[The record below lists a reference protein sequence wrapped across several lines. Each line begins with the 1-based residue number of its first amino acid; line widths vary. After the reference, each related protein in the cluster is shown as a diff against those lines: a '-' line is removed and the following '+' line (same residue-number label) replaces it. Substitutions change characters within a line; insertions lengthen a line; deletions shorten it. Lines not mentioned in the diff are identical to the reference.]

1 MWFAAPGRR
10 IGGCRLGGASLKERE
25 EGSMRLQGKVA
36 VVTGAG
42 SGFGAGI
49 ARFFAAEGG
58 RVVLADIDGAA
69 AETVAEE
76 IDRAGGAAIGL
87 KADVTAKADVATMM
101 RGALDTYGRLD
112 VLVNNAGVAHR
123 NKPMTEVTE
132 EEFDRIYA
140 VNVKAIYLAA
150 LEAIPLLRAQGGGCI
165 INTSSTAAIRPRP
178 GLAVYNSS
186 KGAVNVLTK
195 SMAVELAPD
204 NIRVNALCP
213 VIGETAL
220 METFMGLPDTPE
232 NRKKF
237 EATIP
242 LGRFS
247 TPKDIAHAAAF
258 LASDEAAFLTG
269 VTLEVDGGRCI

>member
-1 MWFAAPGRR
+1 
-10 IGGCRLGGASLKERE
+10 
-25 EGSMRLQGKVA
+25 MRLHGKVA
-36 VVTGAG
+36 VVTGGG
-42 SGFGAGI
+42 SGFGEGI
-49 ARFFAAEGG
+49 AKLFAAEGG
-58 RVVLADIDGAA
+58 RVVVADIDGAA
-69 AETVAEE
+69 AERVAQE
-76 IDRAGGAAIGL
+76 IDSAGGAAVAAP
-87 KADVTAKADVATMM
+87 ADVTNRGDVDGMM
-101 RGALDTYGRLD
+101 RAALDSYGRLD
-112 VLVNNAGVAHR
+112 ILVNNAGVSHR

-150 LEAIPLLRAQGGGCI
+150 LAAIPLMRAEGGGCI
-165 INTSSTAAIRPRP
+165 VNTSSTAALRPRP
-178 GLAVYNSS
+178 GLTVYNSS
-186 KGAVNVLTK
+186 KGAVNIMTK

-204 NIRVNALCP
+204 RIRVNAVCP

-232 NRKKF
+232 NRRKF

-247 TPKDIAHAAAF
+247 TPHDIAEATLF
-258 LASDEAAFLTG
+258 LASDAAAFLTG

>member
-1 MWFAAPGRR
+1 
-10 IGGCRLGGASLKERE
+10 
-25 EGSMRLQGKVA
+25 MRLQGKVA

-58 RVVLADIDGAA
+58 RVVLADIDGGSAEAVAA
-69 AETVAEE
+69 E
-76 IDRAGGAAIGL
+76 IDRDGGAAIGL
-87 KADVTAKADVATMM
+87 RADVTDRGDVTTMM
-101 RGALDTYGRLD
+101 RAALDTYGRLD
-112 VLVNNAGVAHR
+112 ILVNNAGVSHR
-123 NKPMTEVTE
+123 NKPMTEVSE

-150 LEAIPLLRAQGGGCI
+150 LEAIPLMRAEGGGCI
-165 INTSSTAAIRPRP
+165 INTSSTAALRPRP
-178 GLAVYNSS
+178 GLTVYNSS

-204 NIRVNALCP
+204 RIRVNAICP

-220 METFMGLPDTPE
+220 METFMGVPDSPE

-258 LASDEAAFLTG
+258 LASDEAEFLTG